1 MDILGMKANQPWS
14 ESQLVTESH
23 ISARSQNTLKDSF
36 RSDSN
41 SSFYLFDEEE
51 EEEEDWGK
59 PEEVDC
65 EGRL

>member
-1 MDILGMKANQPWS
+1 MNILSKKANQPWS
-14 ESQLVTESH
+14 ENQLVTESH
-23 ISARSQNTLKDSF
+23 ISAKGQNTLKDSF

-51 EEEEDWGK
+51 EEDWGK